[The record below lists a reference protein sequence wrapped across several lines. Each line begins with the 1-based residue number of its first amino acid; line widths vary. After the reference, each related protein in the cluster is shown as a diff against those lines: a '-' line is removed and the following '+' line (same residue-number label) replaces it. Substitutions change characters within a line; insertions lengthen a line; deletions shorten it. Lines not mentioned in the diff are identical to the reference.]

1 MTVFDTRRGP
11 KEIAGADIPVPPLP
25 GRRIHELFETLA
37 ALVPGTPAV
46 TAEEETLTYGE
57 LDRRANRLA
66 RFLRSLGMGT
76 EERVAVA
83 LERSPEAVVAL
94 LGIWK
99 AGGAWIPL
107 DLSRPAAR
115 LGLLLEESGATF
127 LIARE
132 ETAAALAAAA
142 PPWPLQDVGKLPPL
156 WQLRIVRLD
165 REAAEIAGQSAAPV
179 RSAAGPE
186 HLAFLFLE
194 PGLDPVL
201 NPEASEPLDG
211 LGMTHQDLVHRALGL
226 ACLAGSRPGTGHKV
240 LRLAAGRAVSIEE
253 VLLTLPQ
260 GAALHLAPPERLL
273 GEACGQLL
281 EERGITHLL
290 IPADLARDLSRDL
303 SRKTAALPSLNL
315 EIAPGHPCTL
325 LNEPAVRTLS
335 GLLRTPP
342 APGTGDPG

>member
-1 MTVFDTRRGP
+1 MTVFEPRREP
-11 KEIAGADIPVPPLP
+11 KEIAGSEIPAPPLQ

-46 TAEEETLTYGE
+46 TAEGEMLTYGE

-66 RFLRSLGMGT
+66 RFLRSLGLGT

-94 LGIWK
+94 LGVWK

-107 DLSRPAAR
+107 DLSRPAER
-115 LGLLLEESGATF
+115 LGLSLEESGATF

-132 ETAAALAAAA
+132 ESAAALAAAA

-165 REAAEIAGQSAAPV
+165 QEAAEIAGQSAAPV

-186 HLAFLFLE
+186 HLACLL
-194 PGLDPVL
+194 LDPSL
-201 NPEASEPLDG
+201 DPTGAEPLEG
-211 LGMTHQDLVHRALGL
+211 LGMTHRDLVRRALGL
-226 ACLAGSRPGTGHKV
+226 ACLPGGRPGTAHRV
-240 LRLAAGRAVSIEE
+240 LHLAAGRSVVLEE

-273 GEACGQLL
+273 GEACGRLL
-281 EERGITHLL
+281 EERDITHLL
-290 IPADLARDLSRDL
+290 LPKDLARDLSSHL
-303 SRKTAALPSLNL
+303 AALPSLDL
-315 EIAPGHPCTL
+315 EIVPGHLRTL
-325 LNEPAVRTLS
+325 VSGPAVQTLS

-342 APGTGDPG
+342 EPGTGDPG